1 MIVVGLIWFQF
12 YRLKR
17 QMEKQYRDAMNG
29 NNAGNNAGNAGNAGA
44 GFTGYGFANGMR
56 LEDFVRQMQEQADA
70 RQAATQPK
78 PKSDTAS
85 KTQKQS
91 ADQGEYVDFEEIK

>member
-1 MIVVGLIWFQF
+1 MIAN
-12 YRLKR
+12 
-17 QMEKQYRDAMNG
+17 MPSMNHRT
-29 NNAGNNAGNAGNAGA
+29 AGNAGA

-78 PKSDTAS
+78 PKSDTSS

-91 ADQGEYVDFEEIK
+91 GEYVDFEEIK